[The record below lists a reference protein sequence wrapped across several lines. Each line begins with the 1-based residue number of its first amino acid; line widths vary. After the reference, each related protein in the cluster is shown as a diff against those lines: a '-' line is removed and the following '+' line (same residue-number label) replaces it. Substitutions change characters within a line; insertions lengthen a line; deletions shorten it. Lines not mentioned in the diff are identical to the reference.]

1 VSGGLGHVIGRDA
14 ETVRRLDAVIRD
26 ALDAG
31 GLEYERVEEG
41 AYLVK
46 LAGQHKLATMTWLVV
61 GDHTLLVEAFFM
73 RRPESNQG
81 GTYGFLLQRN
91 ARTYGVHFSCDRLG
105 DVYLVGH
112 VPIDSVTADEVDR
125 LLGCVLEYS
134 DGSFDAAL
142 RLGFAESIAREEE
155 WRAKQAA
162 SEGAPARPIFGGT
175 PGA

>member
-14 ETVRRLDAVIRD
+14 AEVARVDAVIRE
-26 ALDAG
+26 ALDG
-31 GLEYERVEEG
+31 LGLEYERVEEG
-41 AYLVK
+41 AFLVK

-61 GDHTLLVEAFFM
+61 GDHTLLVEAFFL
-73 RRPESNQG
+73 RRPESNAG
-81 GTYGFLLQRN
+81 GTYGFLMQRN

-112 VPIDSVTADEVDR
+112 VPLASVTPEEVDR

-134 DGSFDAAL
+134 DGTFDAAL
-142 RLGFAESIAREEE
+142 RLGFAESIRREEE

-162 SEGAPARPIFGGT
+162 ESGVPLRPIFGGE
-175 PGA
+175 P

>member
-1 VSGGLGHVIGRDA
+1 MSLGHVIGRDA
-14 ETVRRLDAVIRD
+14 ETVTRLDGLIRD
-26 ALDAG
+26 ALDG
-31 GLEYERVEEG
+31 LGLEYERVEEG
-41 AYLVK
+41 AFLVR

-73 RRPESNQG
+73 RRPESNHG

-112 VPIDSVTADEVDR
+112 VPLASVTAEEVDR

-134 DGSFDAAL
+134 DGTFDAAL

-162 SEGAPARPIFGGT
+162 AGDVPARPIFGGE
-175 PGA
+175 P

>member
-1 VSGGLGHVIGRDA
+1 VSGLGHVVGRDA
-14 ETVRRLDAVIRD
+14 EQVRRLDGVIRD
-26 ALDAG
+26 ALDG
-31 GLEYERVEEG
+31 LGLEYERVEEG
-41 AYLVK
+41 AFLVR

-73 RRPESNQG
+73 RRPESNKDA
-81 GTYGFLLQRN
+81 TYGFLLERN

-112 VPIDSVTADEVDR
+112 VPLATVTADEVDR

-162 SEGAPARPIFGGT
+162 QTGAPARPIFGGQ
-175 PGA
+175 P

>member
-1 VSGGLGHVIGRDA
+1 MSLGHVIGRDA
-14 ETVRRLDAVIRD
+14 AEVARLDAVIRD
-26 ALDAG
+26 ALDG
-31 GLEYERVEEG
+31 LGLEYERVEEG
-41 AYLVK
+41 AFLVK

-61 GDHTLLVEAFFM
+61 GDHTLLVEAFFL
-73 RRPESNQG
+73 RRPE
-81 GTYGFLLQRN
+81 TYGFLLQRN

-112 VPIDSVTADEVDR
+112 VPLASVDAGEVDR

-134 DGSFDAAL
+134 DGTFDAAL

-162 SEGAPARPIFGGT
+162 SGDVPARPIFGGE
-175 PGA
+175 P

>member
-1 VSGGLGHVIGRDA
+1 MSGGLGHIVGRDK
-14 ETVRRLDAVIRD
+14 ETVARLDGVITE
-26 ALDAG
+26 ALDG
-31 GLEYERVEEG
+31 LGLEYERVEEG
-41 AYLVK
+41 AFLVK

-61 GDHTLLVEAFFM
+61 GDHTLLVEAFLM
-73 RRPESNQG
+73 RRPESNEG

-112 VPIDSVTADEVDR
+112 VPLDSVTAEEVDR

-142 RLGFAESIAREEE
+142 RLGFAESIRREEE

-162 SEGAPARPIFGGT
+162 EGGAPARPIFGGE
-175 PGA
+175 P

>member
-1 VSGGLGHVIGRDA
+1 VSGLDHVIGRDA
-14 ETVRRLDAVIRD
+14 EVVRRLDGVIGA
-26 ALDAG
+26 ALDG
-31 GLEYERVEEG
+31 LGLEYERVEEG

-73 RRPESNQG
+73 RRPESNAG

-105 DVYLVGH
+105 DIYLVGH
-112 VPIDSVTADEVDR
+112 VPLASVTADEVDR
-125 LLGCVLEYS
+125 LLGCVLEYG
-134 DGSFDAAL
+134 DGTFDAAL

-162 SEGAPARPIFGGT
+162 QGGAPARPIFGGT
-175 PGA
+175 P

>member
-1 VSGGLGHVIGRDA
+1 VSLGHVIGRDA
-14 ETVRRLDAVIRD
+14 AEVERLDGVIRD
-26 ALDAG
+26 ALDG
-31 GLEYERVEEG
+31 LGLEYERVERG
-41 AYLVK
+41 AFLVK

-73 RRPESNQG
+73 RKPESNEG

-112 VPIDSVTADEVDR
+112 LPLASVTPDEVDR

-134 DGSFDAAL
+134 DGTFDAAL
-142 RLGFAESIAREEE
+142 RLGFAESIRREEE
-155 WRAKQAA
+155 WRAKEAA
-162 SEGAPARPIFGGT
+162 AGGAPSRPVFGGET
-175 PGA
+175 P

>member
-1 VSGGLGHVIGRDA
+1 MSLGHVIGRDA
-14 ETVRRLDAVIRD
+14 ATVARLDGVIHE
-26 ALDAG
+26 ALDG
-31 GLEYERVEEG
+31 LGLEYERVEPG

-61 GDHTLLVEAFFM
+61 GDHTLLVEAFLM
-73 RRPESNQG
+73 RKPESNEG

-112 VPIDSVTADEVDR
+112 VPLASVTAEEIDR

-134 DGSFDAAL
+134 DGTFDAAL
-142 RLGFAESIAREEE
+142 RLGFAESIRREEE

-162 SEGAPARPIFGGT
+162 ETGAPSRPIFGGE
-175 PGA
+175 P

>member
-1 VSGGLGHVIGRDA
+1 VSGGLGHIVGRDR
-14 ETVRRLDAVIRD
+14 ETVARLDALLKET
-26 ALDAG
+26 LDG
-31 GLEYERVEEG
+31 LGLEYERVEEG
-41 AYLVK
+41 AFLVK

-73 RRPESNQG
+73 RRPESNDG

-112 VPIDSVTADEVDR
+112 VPLFSVTPEEVDR

-142 RLGFAESIAREEE
+142 RLGFAESIRREEE
-155 WRAKQAA
+155 WRAKQEA
-162 SEGAPARPIFGGT
+162 ETGAPARPIFGGE
-175 PGA
+175 P

>member
-1 VSGGLGHVIGRDA
+1 MSGGLGHVIGRDA

-73 RRPESNQG
+73 RRPESNHG

-105 DVYLVGH
+105 DIYLVGH
-112 VPIDSVTADEVDR
+112 VPLDSVTADEVDR

>member
-1 VSGGLGHVIGRDA
+1 VSGGLGHIVGRDRA
-14 ETVRRLDAVIRD
+14 EVARLDALLRE
-26 ALDAG
+26 ALDG
-31 GLEYERVEEG
+31 LGLEYERVEEG
-41 AYLVK
+41 AFLVK

-73 RRPESNQG
+73 RRPESNAG
-81 GTYGFLLQRN
+81 GTYGFLMQRN

-105 DVYLVGH
+105 DIYLVGH
-112 VPIDSVTADEVDR
+112 VPLASVTADEVDR

-142 RLGFAESIAREEE
+142 RLGFAESIRREEE

-162 SEGAPARPIFGGT
+162 EEGVPLRPIFGGE
-175 PGA
+175 P